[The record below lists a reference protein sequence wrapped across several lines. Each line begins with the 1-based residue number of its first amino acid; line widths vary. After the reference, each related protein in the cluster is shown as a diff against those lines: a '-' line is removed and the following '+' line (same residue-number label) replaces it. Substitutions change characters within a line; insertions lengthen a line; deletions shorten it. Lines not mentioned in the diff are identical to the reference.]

1 MCNTLVVLCFT
12 VGHIACAAQ
21 VKLRA
26 SLNKNMLNGGEQ
38 HMQLPK
44 KGLSA
49 QQISSSLEKRV
60 RALLLF
66 SEQAWQAENQLATV
80 GILAVNLA
88 SNFGF
93 HTVAR

>member
-1 MCNTLVVLCFT
+1 
-12 VGHIACAAQ
+12 VGHSACAAQ

-60 RALLLF
+60 RALVLA
-66 SEQAWQAENQLATV
+66 SVQAWQAEKQRATE
-80 GILAVNLA
+80 GLLAVYLA
-88 SNFGF
+88 SNSGSL
-93 HTVAR
+93 ARK